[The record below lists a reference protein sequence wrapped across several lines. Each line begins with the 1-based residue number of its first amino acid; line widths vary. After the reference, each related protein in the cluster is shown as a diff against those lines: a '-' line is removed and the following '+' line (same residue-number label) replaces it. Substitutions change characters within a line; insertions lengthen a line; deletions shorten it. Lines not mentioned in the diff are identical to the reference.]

1 MGIRFRK
8 RIRLAP
14 GLHLNLS
21 GSGLSLSAG
30 PRGASMT
37 FGGRRGTYMNAG
49 IPGSGLYMSERV
61 GAAPSRASSRSS
73 AGSSSNT
80 VKMTITISVEDDG
93 TVVFKD
99 ADGNLLDERLVKQAK
114 QQTKDVIQG
123 LMQTACDEINGHLEA
138 LERIHHATPAPDWHP
153 TYELQPY
160 PEPKPSKPA
169 PHKYGFLDKLFASR
183 RARIDRENA
192 EAEATYNASMLIW
205 NRGLREHEAR
215 EQARKVLLTE
225 KVLTEVPAME
235 IVLEESLMDIIWPR
249 ETSLESEIRDDGRV
263 VMIDVDLP
271 EIEELPRKTAAVPAR
286 GYKLSI
292 KELAATRHQQLY
304 MRHVHGIGFRI
315 IGEAFAMLPKAEEV
329 VLSGYSQRPDKAT
342 GEVLDQYLYSVRVRR
357 HEWAGINFANLD
369 DVDPAEALGRFNI
382 RREIT
387 KTGLFKA
394 IEPFGEPTGEKA

>member
-49 IPGSGLYMSERV
+49 IPGSGLYMRERV

-73 AGSSSNT
+73 SGGSDT
-80 VKMTITISVEDDG
+80 VKMSITISVEDDG

-99 ADGNLLDERLVKQAK
+99 KDGNSLDERLVKQAK
-114 QQTKDVIQG
+114 QQAKDAIQG

-153 TYELQPY
+153 TYEPQPY

-169 PHKYGFLDKLFASR
+169 PRKYGLLDKLFASR
-183 RARIDRENA
+183 RARIDKENA
-192 EAEATYNASMLIW
+192 EAETTYNASTLIW

-215 EQARKVLLTE
+215 EQARKVLLEE
-225 KVLTEVPAME
+225 KVHTEMPAME
-235 IVLEESLMDIIWPR
+235 IVLEESLMDIVWPR
-249 ETSLESEIRDDGRV
+249 ETSLESEIRDGGRV

-292 KELAATRHQQLY
+292 KELPATRLQQLY

-315 IGEAFAMLPKAEEV
+315 IGEAFAVLPEAEEV

-342 GEVLDQYLYSVRVRR
+342 GEVQDQYLYSVRVSR
-357 HEWAGINFANLD
+357 HEWAGINFTNLD
-369 DVDPAEALGRFNI
+369 DVDPADALGRFDI

-394 IEPFGEPTGEKA
+394 IVPFDGPVTA

>member
-1 MGIRFRK
+1 MGVRFRK

-37 FGGRRGTYMNAG
+37 FGGRRGTYMNTG
-49 IPGSGLYMSERV
+49 IPGSGLFMRERLA
-61 GAAPSRASSRSS
+61 AAPARASSRSS
-73 AGSSSNT
+73 SGGSNT
-80 VKMTITISVEDDG
+80 VTMPIKISVEDDG
-93 TVVFKD
+93 TVVFKG

-114 QQTKDVIQG
+114 QQAKDAILG
-123 LMQTACDEINGHLEA
+123 LMQTACDEINEHLEA
-138 LERIHHATPAPDWHP
+138 IERIHHATPAPDWRP
-153 TYELQPY
+153 IYELQPY
-160 PEPKPSKPA
+160 PEPKPSRPA
-169 PHKYGFLDKLFASR
+169 PRKYGFLDKLFGSR
-183 RARIDRENA
+183 RERIDKENA
-192 EAEATYNASMLIW
+192 EAEAAYNASILIW

-215 EQARKVLLTE
+215 EQARKALFEE
-225 KVLTEVPAME
+225 KVHTEVPAME
-235 IVLEESLMDIIWPR
+235 IVLEESLMDIVWPR
-249 ETSLESEIRDDGRV
+249 ETSLESEIRDGGRV

-286 GYKLSI
+286 GSRLSI
-292 KELAATRHQQLY
+292 KELAATRLQQLY

-315 IGEAFAMLPKAEEV
+315 IGEAFAVLPKAEEV

-342 GEVLDQYLYSVRVRR
+342 GEVQDQYLYSVRVRR
-357 HEWAGINFANLD
+357 PDWTRINFANLD
-369 DVDPAEALGRFNI
+369 DVDPAEALGLFEI

-394 IEPFGEPTGEKA
+394 IVPFDGPCTA

>member
-8 RIRLAP
+8 RIKLAP

-37 FGGRRGTYMNAG
+37 FGGRGGTYMNTG
-49 IPGSGLYMSERV
+49 IPGSGLYMRERV
-61 GAAPSRASSRSS
+61 GAAPSRASSRPSS
-73 AGSSSNT
+73 GSSDSDT

-93 TVVFKD
+93 TVTFKD
-99 ADGNLLDERLVKQAK
+99 QAGNLLDERLVKQAK
-114 QQTKDVIQG
+114 EQQKAAIQG
-123 LMQTACDEINGHLEA
+123 LMQTACDEINGHIEA

-153 TYELQPY
+153 TYEPQPY
-160 PEPKPSKPA
+160 PAPKPSKPA
-169 PHKYGFLDKLFASR
+169 PRKYGFLDKLFASR
-183 RARIDRENA
+183 RARVDKNNA
-192 EAEATYNASMLIW
+192 DAEATYNASTLIW

-215 EQARKVLLTE
+215 EQARKVLLNE
-225 KVLTEVPAME
+225 KVHTEVPAME
-235 IVLEESLMDIIWPR
+235 IVLEESLMDIVWPR

-292 KELAATRHQQLY
+292 KELPVTRYQQLF

-329 VLSGYSQRPDKAT
+329 VLSGYSQRPDKGT
-342 GEVLDQYLYSVRVRR
+342 GEVQDQYLYSVRVRR

-369 DVDPAEALGRFNI
+369 DVDPAEALGRFDI
-382 RREIT
+382 RREVT
-387 KTGLFKA
+387 KTGIFKE
-394 IEPFGEPTGEKA
+394 IVPFDEPVSA

>member
-1 MGIRFRK
+1 MAIRFRK
-8 RIRLAP
+8 RIKLAP

-21 GSGLSLSAG
+21 GSGLSMSAG
-30 PRGASMT
+30 PQGASMT
-37 FGGRRGTYMNAG
+37 FGGRGGTYMNTG
-49 IPGSGLYMSERV
+49 IPGSGLYMRERV
-61 GAAPSRASSRSS
+61 GAAPFRASSRSS
-73 AGSSSNT
+73 GGNT
-80 VKMTITISVEDDG
+80 VTMSIKITVEDDG
-93 TVVFKD
+93 TVTFRD
-99 ADGNLLDERLVKQAK
+99 QAGDLLDERLVKQAK
-114 QQTKDVIQG
+114 QQVKDVIQG

-138 LERIHHATPAPDWHP
+138 LERIHHATPAPDWRP
-153 TYELQPY
+153 AYEPQPY

-169 PHKYGFLDKLFASR
+169 PRKYGFLDKLFASR
-183 RARIDRENA
+183 RVRIDKENA

-215 EQARKVLLTE
+215 EQARKVLLNE

-315 IGEAFAMLPKAEEV
+315 IGEAFAMLPKADEV

-342 GEVLDQYLYSVRVRR
+342 GEVQDQYLYSVRVRR
-357 HEWAGINFANLD
+357 PEWARINFANLD
-369 DVDPAEALGRFNI
+369 DVDPAEALGLFEI

-394 IEPFGEPTGEKA
+394 IEPFDDSALAA